1 MVISRLILLL
11 VPLILMAQE
20 DFSQYKQ
27 SQTEAFK
34 QEKRSFINFQ
44 KAQDRA
50 YTQHRKASEKA
61 IKNFKKTLKAIWPKA
76 QISTVKKLVNYSDDL
91 HTKSVI
97 DFEKNIIT
105 ISTIDNKNKNIK
117 KSLLKTL
124 DKTLNLDS
132 KEAFKED
139 KLEQTINT
147 FATKSK
153 YIKTGSVDKV
163 KLLKTEFDSAQERPK
178 KIKIIKEGKL
188 YKLSYK
194 LPSNSTYKRS
204 LNYLVLAKSNAVRFN
219 LEPEI
224 LLAIM
229 HTESSFNPLAKS
241 HIPAY
246 GLMQIVPHSA
256 GIDSYKFL
264 YHKRRLLSA
273 SYLYNSKRNI
283 EIGAA
288 YFHILY
294 YKYLK
299 DIKDPTSRL
308 YCSIAG
314 YNTGAGNVARAFVGN
329 NNTKK
334 AALKINTMSSLE
346 VYNYLL
352 QNLRY
357 NEPKVYLKRVKERSV
372 KYKSLYR
379 L

>member
-1 MVISRLILLL
+1 MVISRLTLLF
-11 VPLILMAQE
+11 VPLILLAQE

-27 SQTEAFK
+27 RQAEGFK
-34 QEKRSFINFQ
+34 QEKISFINFQ
-44 KAQDRA
+44 KEQDRA
-50 YTQHRKASEKA
+50 YAKHRKDSEKA
-61 IKNFKKTLKAIWPKA
+61 IKDFKNRLKAIWP
-76 QISTVKKLVNYSDDL
+76 QPEISGVKKLVNYSDDL

-105 ISTIDNKNKNIK
+105 ISTINNKNRDIK

-124 DKTLNLDS
+124 EKTLNLNS
-132 KEAFKED
+132 KEAYKED
-139 KLEQTINT
+139 KLEQTIN
-147 FATKSK
+147 ALARESK
-153 YIKTGSVDKV
+153 YIKTGTLDKV
-163 KLLKTEFDSAQERPK
+163 NLLKTKFDSTQKRAK

-219 LEPEI
+219 LAPEI
-224 LLAIM
+224 LLSIM

-256 GIDSYKFL
+256 GIDSYQFL

-299 DIKDPTSRL
+299 EIKDPTSRL

-334 AALKINTMSSLE
+334 AARIINTMSSLE
-346 VYNYLL
+346 VYHYLL

-357 NEPKVYLKRVKERSV
+357 DEPKVYLKRVKDRSI
-372 KYKSLYR
+372 KYKALYR